1 MSIGKFSE
9 WRKLPMTLT
18 ELCINTTLRCGQS
31 FRWRK
36 LEDEWT
42 CSLYGRVLSLRQD
55 SDSLWYRS
63 YKPLTAE
70 STTLPTPPISTPA
83 TERGTPDDDD
93 TEALIRHYFNLDY
106 NLSELYEHWATS
118 DSNFKK
124 KAPQFTGI
132 RIMRQ
137 DAWET
142 LVSFI
147 CSSNNNIAR
156 ISQMVE
162 KLCVNYGPFIGQL
175 GDQKY
180 YDFPAPAALTSAGVE
195 SKLRELGFGYRAKY
209 IHQTALMVANDR
221 EAGWLNSLRNP
232 EKPAFDEKPTTSGD
246 VAEAEK
252 PNYRDA
258 HEQLLALQGVG
269 PKVADCVCLMG
280 LGWGESVP
288 VDTHVWQ
295 IAQRD
300 YKFGKGKQKSL
311 NKATYDAVGDHFREL
326 WGKEAGWAQSVL
338 FTANL
343 KSFSDRLKPKA
354 EVNDHGAEE
363 LKVEPK
369 TELSEVKKEDEED
382 EYRGVIRVTTR
393 ISIKRELSEG
403 ADTGTGDDPGALEPL
418 PKKRRTRASRSRK

>member
-1 MSIGKFSE
+1 MSIGRFSE
-9 WRKLPMTLT
+9 WRKLPLTLK
-18 ELCINTTLRCGQS
+18 ELCIDTTLRCGQS

-36 LEDEWT
+36 LDDEWT
-42 CSLYGRVLSLRQD
+42 CSLYGRVLSLKQD

-63 YKPLTAE
+63 FKPSSVE
-70 STTLPTPPISTPA
+70 SSTLPTPPVSNA
-83 TERGTPDDDD
+83 TTQRGTPDDDD
-93 TEALIRHYFNLDY
+93 TEALIHHYFNLEY
-106 NLSELYEHWATS
+106 NLSDLYEQWAAS
-118 DSNFKK
+118 DPIFKK
-124 KAPQFTGI
+124 KAVQFAGI

-162 KLCVNYGPFIGQL
+162 KLCINYGPFIGQL

-180 YDFPAPAALTSAGVE
+180 YDFPEPSALTGTGVE
-195 SKLRELGFGYRAKY
+195 SHLRELGFGYRAKY
-209 IHQTALMVANDR
+209 IYQTAKIVANQR
-221 EAGWLNSLRNP
+221 EPGWLNSLRNP
-232 EKPAFDEKPTTSGD
+232 EKPAFNEKPATPGSGAKGD
-246 VAEAEK
+246 K
-252 PNYRDA
+252 SGYREA
-258 HEQLLALQGVG
+258 HEQLLTLQGVG

-300 YKFGKGKQKSL
+300 YRFGKGKQKTL

-343 KSFSDRLKPKA
+343 RSFSDRLNPRS
-354 EVNDHGAEE
+354 EVHDQSTET
-363 LKVEPK
+363 LKVESK
-369 TELSEVKKEDEED
+369 VEATQVKEEVEED
-382 EYRGVIRVTTR
+382 GIRITTR
-393 ISIKRELSEG
+393 ISVKRELSEG
-403 ADTGTGDDPGALEPL
+403 EDTGPKDNPSVSEPV